1 MRPVIG
7 ITPAYDLQNQRLFLR
22 VPYLQAVSSAGG
34 LPVILPL
41 LADVEVLDQMSAI
54 IHGLILSGG
63 GDLDPAYFG
72 EAPHPQLGE
81 VMALRDRMEMR
92 LVRLALQKDLPLL
105 GICRGIQVL
114 NVAGGGTLFQDLPT
128 QRPGG
133 LNHHQSDPREQT
145 AHPVRVKG
153 DSKLGAIIKSALPE
167 VPTDDMIIKVN
178 SRHHQAVKEVA
189 PGFKVSACSPDGVI
203 EAIEAG
209 ERSLIIGVQWH
220 PEDLFS
226 TQKTE
231 AALFA
236 ALVAAA
242 RLRMHGGG
250 Y

>member
-7 ITPAYDLQNQRLFLR
+7 ITPAYDLRNQRLFLR
-22 VPYLQAVSSAGG
+22 MPYLQAVSSTGG

-41 LADVEVLDQMSAI
+41 LAGEEVMEQMLGV

-63 GDLDPAYFG
+63 GDLDPAHFG

-81 VMALRDRMEMR
+81 VMALRDRMELR
-92 LVRLALQKDLPLL
+92 LVHLALQKDLPVL

-133 LNHHQSDPREQT
+133 LNHCQSEPREQT
-145 AHPVRVKG
+145 THLVRVKE
-153 DSKLGAIIKSALPE
+153 DSRLGAIIKSALPE
-167 VPTDDMIIKVN
+167 IPTDDMIIKVN
-178 SRHHQAVKEVA
+178 SLHHQAVKEVA
-189 PGFKVSACSPDGVI
+189 PGFNVSACSPDGII

-209 ERSLIIGVQWH
+209 ERLLIIGVQWH
-220 PEDLFS
+220 PEDLFR
-226 TQKTE
+226 TQKAA

-242 RLRMHGGG
+242 RQRM
-250 Y
+250 